1 MVSLDSF
8 LFVMGFFLGGVAITY
23 ISSTLPHLAV
33 SLNRVVQFHEP
44 LHLTPHQQFFIS
56 LLIYLLHLSLLE
68 VSLLP
73 IHFQ

>member
-8 LFVMGFFLGGVAITY
+8 LFEMGFFLGGVVVTY
-23 ISSTLPHLAV
+23 ISSTLHHLAV
-33 SLNRVVQFHEP
+33 SLNRVGQIHEL
-44 LHLTPHQQFFIS
+44 LHLTPHQRFFIS
-56 LLIYLLHLSLLE
+56 LPIYLLHLSLLE